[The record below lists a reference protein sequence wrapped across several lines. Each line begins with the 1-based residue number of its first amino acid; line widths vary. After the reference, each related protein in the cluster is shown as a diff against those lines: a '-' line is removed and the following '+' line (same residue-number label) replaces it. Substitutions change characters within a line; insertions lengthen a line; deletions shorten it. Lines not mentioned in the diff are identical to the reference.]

1 MAWAEKV
8 LAAVLL
14 LAMILEVVVKA
25 ISAGKAPRQGK
36 APSPS

>member
-14 LAMILEVVVKA
+14 LVMALEVVVKA
-25 ISAGKAPRQGK
+25 ISAGKAPRPGK
-36 APSPS
+36 APSAS